1 MALAEKDA
9 LVLFDVPNGRRAES
23 LASQQLARWQ
33 APAAKENRA
42 ALSRQ
47 LNRYEDSLAKRD
59 YNSARAR
66 QRGWSGGGPVG
77 FQPQITTL
85 PQGASLSGFPAL
97 AVVSA
102 DRRYVRT
109 SPIPFFS
116 QIGDVTTFD
125 FGGGGD
131 DDDDDDDDD
140 DGGGG

>member
-1 MALAEKDA
+1 MPED
-9 LVLFDVPNGRRAES
+9 
-23 LASQQLARWQ
+23 
-33 APAAKENRA
+33 RA

-47 LNRYEDSLAKRD
+47 LNRYEDSLAQRD
-59 YNSARAR
+59 YRSARAE

-85 PQGASLSGFPAL
+85 PQGAMLMGIGSL

-109 SPIPFFS
+109 SPMPFFS

-125 FGGGGD
+125 FGGGGGDNLPD

-140 DGGGG
+140 NGNN